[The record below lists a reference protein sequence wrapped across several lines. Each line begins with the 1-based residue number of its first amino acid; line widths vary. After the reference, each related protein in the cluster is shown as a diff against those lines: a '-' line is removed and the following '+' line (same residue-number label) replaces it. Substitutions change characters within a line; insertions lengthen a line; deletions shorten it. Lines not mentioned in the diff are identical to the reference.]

1 MCALDFGIVIIQL
14 FGICSQKCEPQQI
27 YREPYLLK
35 KLFSVRER
43 ERERERASFITLLVG
58 SISSSDE
65 ETGGGLTK
73 TVK

>member
-1 MCALDFGIVIIQL
+1 MCALDFEIVIIQL

-43 ERERERASFITLLVG
+43 ERERASSITLLVG

>member
-1 MCALDFGIVIIQL
+1 MCALDFEIVIIQL

-43 ERERERASFITLLVG
+43 EREREREQVL
-58 SISSSDE
+58 
-65 ETGGGLTK
+65 
-73 TVK
+73 